1 MGTYGALFNNT
12 FFSPTTRYRITPRAT
27 GRKFEHA
34 KRYTNAI
41 TRETCDTSFA
51 QYLRF
56 SSLGFRETG
65 QKYERLISFIN
76 RLSYDDAFF
85 LSRKKINKFRCTN
98 LDLTSQKKNCR
109 AAFSSFLAT
118 KEGCTLP
125 SRRVDLGTHGHG
137 TTLLYTHMHVRTCHI
152 PVVSEHPLARK
163 SCRRRNLLGRLSE
176 LSLVSPAA
184 SRAPDVFPAHDRK
197 YFLFV
202 RVHGTSSI
210 RLPLKS
216 RCAGSAFRRALF
228 TLKGFR
234 KCMRIEGQ

>member
-1 MGTYGALFNNT
+1 VIPLSRNIRD
-12 FFSPTTRYRITPRAT
+12 FSHP
-27 GRKFEHA
+27 
-34 KRYTNAI
+34 
-41 TRETCDTSFA
+41 
-51 QYLRF
+51 
-56 SSLGFRETG
+56 GFRVTG

-76 RLSYDDAFF
+76 RLSYGRAFPLILF
-85 LSRKKINKFRCTN
+85 QKKINLRLASHEK
-98 LDLTSQKKNCR
+98 LPCR
-109 AAFSSFLAT
+109 VLVLFFLAT

-137 TTLLYTHMHVRTCHI
+137 AVLLYTPIHVRTCHI

-163 SCRRRNLLGRLSE
+163 SCRRRNLLGRLGE

-202 RVHGTSSI
+202 RVHETSSI

-216 RCAGSAFRRALF
+216 RCAGSAFHRALL

-234 KCMRIEGQ
+234 RFMGIEGQ